1 MLFCHAC
8 FNLFKSFGASVT
20 TLHNN
25 PDGYNINKDCGSLH
39 PETLQKAIDKQCA
52 DIGFAFDGDGD
63 RLTVVTKD
71 GIIKNGDDILSFLLS
86 HPRYKKNT
94 RIVGTVMTNQG
105 FETYLEQQG
114 RTLLRTPVGDAYVT
128 EKLEK
133 EDLTLGGEPSG
144 HIILRDFSNT
154 SDALFTAL
162 RICETALLLKDW
174 SITTFTKFPQ
184 MLWSLPVAQKK
195 DLTQQPFATVLHE
208 TEEKLEGGRLLV
220 RYSGTES
227 VLRIMIEAQNNTIAE
242 TIGKQLCEQ
251 LKKEI
256 V

>member
-1 MLFCHAC
+1 
-8 FNLFKSFGASVT
+8 
-20 TLHNN
+20 
-25 PDGYNINKDCGSLH
+25 
-39 PETLQKAIDKQCA
+39 
-52 DIGFAFDGDGD
+52 
-63 RLTVVTKD
+63 
-71 GIIKNGDDILSFLLS
+71 
-86 HPRYKKNT
+86 
-94 RIVGTVMTNQG
+94 MTNQG